1 MIIYTGVFVSKKTK
15 ETVSINFEMD
25 RECNNLLNQSKSAT
39 KRSKTSEASLR
50 LHDHLK
56 RFPTQKWE
64 NAK

>member
-1 MIIYTGVFVSKKTK
+1 MTKVKK
-15 ETVSINFEMD
+15 TVSINFEMNS
-25 RECNNLLNQSKSAT
+25 ECNNLLNQSKIAT

-64 NAK
+64 SAK